1 MKERERVLVLL
12 GELEL
17 TQSSARGDEEGK
29 RDDSGWSSGL
39 TTRSTPVHQELT
51 RGLSWE
57 EAAVKK
63 GIAVFFN
70 LFSIWMKYMP
80 TH

>member
-1 MKERERVLVLL
+1 MKERERVSVLL

-29 RDDSGWSSGL
+29 RDDRGWSFGL
-39 TTRSTPVHQELT
+39 TTQSTPVHQELT

-57 EAAVKK
+57 AAAVKK